1 MNVSEQ
7 RTYFCIDMKC
17 FFASVECAERG
28 LNPFETNLVVA
39 DESRGTNALCLAI
52 SPAMKAQGVKN
63 RCRMSD
69 IPKSIS
75 YLVAKPRMKKY
86 IEYAADIYDIYLDY
100 ISPDDIHVY
109 SIDEAFLD
117 VTKYLPLYQ
126 KGAKEFAVFLINEI
140 AKRKHI
146 PAAAGIG
153 TNLYLAKVALD
164 ITAKK
169 TKDHIGYLDE
179 ATYRATLGKH
189 RPITDFWQ
197 VSTGTANRLARYGVY
212 DMAGVAALPQET
224 LYRAFG
230 INAELL
236 IDHAYGRESC
246 EIADIKAYKPKSK
259 SISSSQILF
268 EDYTAEKALLVLTEM
283 ALAGCEEM
291 IRRKVIA
298 NRFSI
303 YIAYSKEVIPASGGS
318 AKLPTATNLFS
329 FIKKELDRL
338 FYKTVVP
345 NTPIRRLAIS
355 FENIMSDDCEGY
367 DLFTDF
373 EKVAQEKAIEHT
385 VLSIKERYGK
395 SAVFRGMD
403 LDEGA
408 TALARNKMIGGHNG
422 E

>member
-1 MNVSEQ
+1 MSEQ

-52 SPAMKAQGVKN
+52 SPKMKTLGVKN
-63 RCRMSD
+63 RCRMSE
-69 IPKSIS
+69 IPKSIK
-75 YLVAKPRMKKY
+75 YIVAKPRMKKY

-100 ISPDDIHVY
+100 IDPNDIHVY

-117 VTKYLPLYQ
+117 VTGYDKIY
-126 KGAKEFAVFLINEI
+126 KMSIMEFAKFLINEI
-140 AKRKHI
+140 ATRKHI

-169 TKDHIGYLDE
+169 TKDHIGYLTE
-179 ATYRATLGKH
+179 ELYQKTLWHH

-197 VSTGTANRLARYGVY
+197 VAGGTARRLERYGIY
-212 DMAGVAALPQET
+212 DMAGIARMNEQT

-230 INAELL
+230 VNAELL

-246 EIADIKAYKPKSK
+246 LISDIKAYRPKSK

-268 EDYTAEKALLVLTEM
+268 EDYSYDKALIVMQEM
-283 ALAGCEEM
+283 ALAGCQEM
-291 IRRKVIA
+291 MRRKVIC
-298 NRFSI
+298 NSVGI
-303 YIAYSKEVIPASGGS
+303 YVGYSKDIIPPTGGS
-318 AKLPTATNLFS
+318 IRIRLATNLYS
-329 FIKKELDRL
+329 NIKEYVEELFED
-338 FYKTVVP
+338 YVVP
-345 NTPIRRLAIS
+345 QVPIRRLAIS
-355 FENIMSDDCEGY
+355 FNGIADESCEGY

-373 EKVAQEKAIEHT
+373 EKIEREKRLEHT
-385 VLSIKERYGK
+385 VLGIKDRFGK
-395 SAVFRGMD
+395 NAVFRGLD
-403 LDEGA
+403 LSEGA
-408 TALARNKMIGGHNG
+408 TAIARNKMIGGHNG

>member
-1 MNVSEQ
+1 MGEQ

-52 SPAMKAQGVKN
+52 SPKMKSLGVKN

-69 IPKSIS
+69 IPKHIR
-75 YLVAKPRMKKY
+75 YMVAKPRMKKY
-86 IEYAADIYDIYLDY
+86 IEYAADIYDVYLDY

-117 VTKYLPLYQ
+117 VTGYLSMYNM
-126 KGAKEFAVFLINEI
+126 GAKEFAKFLINKI
-140 AKRKHI
+140 AERKHI

-169 TKDHIGYLDE
+169 TKDHIGYLTE
-179 ATYRATLGKH
+179 ELYCETLWHH

-197 VSTGTANRLARYGVY
+197 VANGTARRLERYGVY
-212 DMAGVAALPQET
+212 DMAGVASMPEET
-224 LYRAFG
+224 LYKAFG

-236 IDHAYGRESC
+236 RDHSLGRESC
-246 EIADIKAYKPKSK
+246 LISDIKAYRPKSK

-268 EDYTAEKALLVLTEM
+268 EDYTYDKAFIVMCEM
-283 ALAGCEEM
+283 ALAGCQEM
-291 IRRKVIA
+291 MRRKVIC
-298 NRFSI
+298 NSVGLCVG
-303 YIAYSKEVIPASGGS
+303 YSKDVISSTGGTVR
-318 AKLPTATNLFS
+318 LPYATNLYS
-329 FIKKELDRL
+329 NIRESVELL
-338 FYKTVVP
+338 FERYVVG
-345 NTPIRRLAIS
+345 NVPIRRLGSS
-355 FENIMSDDCEGY
+355 FCGLADEGCEGY

-373 EKVAQEKAIEHT
+373 EKVEKEKHLEHT
-385 VLSIKERYGK
+385 VLGIKDRFGK
-395 SAVFRGMD
+395 NAVFRGLD
-403 LDEGA
+403 LSEGA
-408 TALARNKMIGGHNG
+408 TAIARNKMIGGHNG

>member
-1 MNVSEQ
+1 MGEQ

-52 SPAMKAQGVKN
+52 SPKMKSLGVKN

-69 IPKSIS
+69 IPKHIR
-75 YLVAKPRMKKY
+75 YMVAKPRMKKY
-86 IEYAADIYDIYLDY
+86 IEYAADIYDVYLDY

-117 VTKYLPLYQ
+117 VTGYLSMYNM
-126 KGAKEFAVFLINEI
+126 GAKEFAKFLINKI
-140 AKRKHI
+140 AERKHI

-169 TKDHIGYLDE
+169 TKDHIGYLTE
-179 ATYRATLGKH
+179 ELYCETLWHH

-197 VSTGTANRLARYGVY
+197 VANGTARRLERYGVY
-212 DMAGVAALPQET
+212 DMAGVASMPEET
-224 LYRAFG
+224 LYKAFG

-236 IDHAYGRESC
+236 RDHSLGRESC
-246 EIADIKAYKPKSK
+246 LISDIKAYRPKSK

-268 EDYTAEKALLVLTEM
+268 EDYTYDKAFIVMCEM
-283 ALAGCEEM
+283 ALAGCQEM
-291 IRRKVIA
+291 MRRKVIC
-298 NRFSI
+298 NSVGLCVG
-303 YIAYSKEVIPASGGS
+303 YSKDVISSTGGTVR
-318 AKLPTATNLFS
+318 LPYATNLYS
-329 FIKKELDRL
+329 NIRESVELL
-338 FYKTVVP
+338 FERYVVG
-345 NTPIRRLAIS
+345 NVPIRRLGIS
-355 FENIMSDDCEGY
+355 FCGLADEGCEGY

-373 EKVAQEKAIEHT
+373 EKVEKEKHLEHT
-385 VLSIKERYGK
+385 VLGIKDRFGK
-395 SAVFRGMD
+395 NAVFRGLD
-403 LDEGA
+403 LSEGA
-408 TALARNKMIGGHNG
+408 TAIARNKMIGGHNG